1 MKRLIL
7 PIFALIFSAS
17 TFAQTAGTLTV
28 TATVSSSTYIY
39 SVWITSSTGTYIRT
53 LTHYG
58 YSYSSDLVKWYA
70 ASSGSTT
77 NATTGAT
84 KGSSATITST
94 WNGMNIS
101 NSSLVA
107 DAVYNVWIEMTTES
121 YGKSSKFVTGTF
133 TKGKTDLPATSLT
146 GMTPIGGVTIKWVH
160 VSGTGIQDVEMDKL
174 YSVYPNP
181 AISSIFVS
189 GSDINEVE
197 ICSLAGK
204 SILISKEQRI
214 DVSALPKGFYLAVIR
229 SKVGTVLKKFEK
241 I

>member
-1 MKRLIL
+1 MKKIFFA
-7 PIFALIFSAS
+7 IFALIFSAS
-17 TFAQTAGTLTV
+17 LFAQTAGTLTV

-58 YSYSSDLVKWYA
+58 TNYSSDLVNWYA
-70 ASSGSTT
+70 VSSGATT

-84 KGSSATITST
+84 KSSTATIVST

-101 NSSLVA
+101 NASLVA
-107 DAVYNVWIEMTTES
+107 DAVYKVWIEMTTES
-121 YGKSSKFVTGTF
+121 YGKSSKLVTGTF
-133 TKGKTDLPATSLT
+133 TKGTTDLPLTTLT
-146 GMTPIGGVTIKWVH
+146 GVTPIGGVTIKWVH

-189 GSDINEVE
+189 GMDINQVD
-197 ICSLAGK
+197 ICSLNG
-204 SILISKEQRI
+204 QRI
-214 DVSALPKGFYLAVIR
+214 LTSNQQKVDVSGLSKGNYLAVIYA
-229 SKVGTVLKKFEK
+229 KTGTIVKKIQK
-241 I
+241 L